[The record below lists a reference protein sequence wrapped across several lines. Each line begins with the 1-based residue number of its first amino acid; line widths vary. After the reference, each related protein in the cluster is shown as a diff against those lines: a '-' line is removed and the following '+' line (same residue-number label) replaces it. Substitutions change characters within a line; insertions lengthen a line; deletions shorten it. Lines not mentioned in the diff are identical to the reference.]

1 MQGSLPASFEKE
13 ITAIDYS
20 SPVTKI
26 NGKYKREE
34 REGGGGGGGGGGRGG
49 GEKGGKKKGRKG
61 GGRGRKGSW
70 KGEWRVDD
78 VLYRMIQLFS
88 FLSNST
94 STLPQLR

>member
-34 REGGGGGGGGGGRGG
+34 REGGRRREGRKEERRKGEREEEG
-49 GEKGGKKKGRKG
+49 GEGGE
-61 GGRGRKGSW
+61 GSW
-70 KGEWRVDD
+70 KGEWRADD